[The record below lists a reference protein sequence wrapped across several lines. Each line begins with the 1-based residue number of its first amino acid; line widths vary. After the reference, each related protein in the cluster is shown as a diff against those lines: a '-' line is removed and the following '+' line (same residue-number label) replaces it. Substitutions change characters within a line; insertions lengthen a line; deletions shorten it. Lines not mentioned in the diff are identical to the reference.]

1 MSHDTGKTGNSA
13 NVGGILCW
21 TRGAG
26 HQPSGFGLSMTIT
39 FKKPPLAEIVAEV
52 RWAIGDN
59 PATTG
64 ENSASAPVM
73 DLRALLFTKSS
84 DELFMSLG
92 GKVHS
97 AGFTRSERVVPP
109 GFPPVAGQVVWRY
122 RKGEH
127 SPELLQVGNGVFS
140 ANCVPPYSSWD
151 EFSETVE
158 LGIKAIVATRT
169 ELGEKTP
176 FTQVSL
182 RYIDAFG
189 EELLGGKSYA
199 DFVAEI
205 LGFKLALPKGILE
218 VADPAGDPQVAFQAT
233 VPLKDNMQMTVN
245 VGAGLVQNVPVLLMD
260 TTVGCTKPIEVG
272 ADPVMQALNSAHD
285 VIRKTF
291 LTLTEKIHDRMQPS
305 K

>member
-1 MSHDTGKTGNSA
+1 
-13 NVGGILCW
+13 
-21 TRGAG
+21 
-26 HQPSGFGLSMTIT
+26 MTIT